1 MSQVRRL
8 GSAASALALF
18 SATAASTLLLI
29 ASPANAQASLVDV
42 SLPPVEEVSDTT
54 SGVGDA
60 VGDTTSGVGDA
71 VGDTT
76 SGVGSTVGETVKDTG
91 GKAGDAI
98 EETGSKVGD
107 AVGGPVG
114 GAVKDTTKTGGG
126 LVKDTTGKVGD
137 AITETSGSTAEVIKE
152 TAETVGRT
160 GSGLLDGSKP
170 DGGSI
175 DDPDRILGGTPGIH
189 KGFNSPATDS
199 IPGGGADLGSL
210 GSSGSFALANSIE
223 GLEFGDRAE
232 FVDAAV
238 DGRSPLELDQFVQEV
253 ITAAKQFV
261 FPLILT
267 LMVVAYMV
275 AQGRFDSRDPKLAV
289 AAVDADQDLLNFS

>member
-8 GSAASALALF
+8 GSAVSALALLA
-18 SATAASTLLLI
+18 ATAASTVLLI
-29 ASPANAQASLVDV
+29 ASPVYAQASIIDAPP
-42 SLPPVEEVSDTT
+42 PPVEE
-54 SGVGDA
+54 
-60 VGDTTSGVGDA
+60 VGDTTSGVDDA

-91 GKAGDAI
+91 DKAGNKV
-98 EETGSKVGD
+98 EETGEKVGN

-114 GAVKDTTKTGGG
+114 GAVKETTKTGGG
-126 LVKDTTGKVGD
+126 AVKDTTGKVGD

-152 TAETVGRT
+152 TSETVERT

-175 DDPDRILGGTPGIH
+175 DDSDRVLSGTPGIN
-189 KGFNSPATDS
+189 KGFNSPGTGSVTQGSA
-199 IPGGGADLGSL
+199 PLGSL

-232 FVDAAV
+232 FVDAAL
-238 DGRSPLELDQFVQEV
+238 DGRAPLELDRFAQEV
-253 ITAAKQFV
+253 IEAAKQFV
-261 FPLILT
+261 FPLVLT

-275 AQGRFDSRDPKLAV
+275 VQGRFDSRDPKLAV